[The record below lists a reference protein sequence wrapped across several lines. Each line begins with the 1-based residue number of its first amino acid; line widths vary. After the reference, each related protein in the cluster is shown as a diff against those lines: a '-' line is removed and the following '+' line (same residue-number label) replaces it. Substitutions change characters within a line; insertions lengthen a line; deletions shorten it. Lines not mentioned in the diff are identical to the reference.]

1 MVVQILIE
9 ADYAMHGASQV
20 VLLVKNLR
28 ASGGDTR
35 DSGLIPGSGRSL
47 GRGNGNPLQY
57 SYWKVPW
64 TEEPGGQ
71 QSMEPQR
78 GTTEWLSIHTHTH
91 THTHLAHWEHLISI
105 SSHGLFL
112 LLHCPFSTFSVGYPL
127 EVCLWWSSPWKI
139 STSTI
144 T

>member
-47 GRGNGNPLQY
+47 GRGNGNLLQY

-64 TEEPGGQ
+64 TEEPGGR

-78 GTTEWLSIHTHTH
+78 GTTE
-91 THTHLAHWEHLISI
+91 
-105 SSHGLFL
+105 
-112 LLHCPFSTFSVGYPL
+112 
-127 EVCLWWSSPWKI
+127 
-139 STSTI
+139 
-144 T
+144 

>member
-9 ADYAMHGASQV
+9 ADYATHGASQ
-20 VLLVKNLR
+20 VKNLR

-57 SYWKVPW
+57 SCWKVPW
-64 TEEPGGQ
+64 TEEPGRR

-78 GTTEWLSIHTHTH
+78 GTTE
-91 THTHLAHWEHLISI
+91 
-105 SSHGLFL
+105 
-112 LLHCPFSTFSVGYPL
+112 
-127 EVCLWWSSPWKI
+127 
-139 STSTI
+139 
-144 T
+144 

>member
-78 GTTEWLSIHTHTH
+78 GTTE
-91 THTHLAHWEHLISI
+91 
-105 SSHGLFL
+105 
-112 LLHCPFSTFSVGYPL
+112 
-127 EVCLWWSSPWKI
+127 
-139 STSTI
+139 
-144 T
+144 